1 MKHDRRRFSMRI
13 YMMLLVLVEMGI
25 IVAVSGLVT
34 GLIYYFDIPY
44 VQLPDIVWYLIISV
58 VLGAALTSFISR
70 WILKPITGL
79 GQAMGQ
85 VAKGNFDVRL
95 EEEHLFAD
103 IEEIYRNFNLM
114 ARELGNTQTIQT
126 DFVVNVSHE
135 FKTPI
140 NAIEGY
146 ATLLQADSGSSPE
159 ERRGYADKILY
170 NSRRLS
176 ELVSNILLLS
186 KVDNQAITRKKSC
199 YRLDEQIRQA
209 IVQLEPKWEKKDIEL
224 DVDLERLEYTGNES
238 LMLHVWENL
247 IGNAIKFSPEGGLVT
262 LKLRRE
268 GCRAVF
274 TLDDCG
280 PGIQEEA
287 MGHIFDKFYQGDSS
301 HKQEGNGLGLAL
313 VKQILGLCGGSV
325 KAENLKECGC
335 RFTVFLELD

>member
-146 ATLLQADSGSSPE
+146 ATLLQADSDSSPE

>member
-301 HKQEGNGLGLAL
+301 HKQVGNGLGLAL

>member
-186 KVDNQAITRKKSC
+186 KVDNQAITRKKNC